1 MPIFRVGDEKLAEI
15 GFFLPVLVIL
25 IENLPKF
32 MVLCRPGLA
41 GLTIKPVLRIRAFQV
56 NYILFEA
63 LCALF
68 HVCESKVGSQVAI

>member
-1 MPIFRVGDEKLAEI
+1 MSIFRFGDEKLAEI

-25 IENLPKF
+25 IENLPNF
-32 MVLCRPGLA
+32 MILRGPGLA
-41 GLTIKPVLRIRAFQV
+41 GLAIKPVLRIRAFQV

-63 LCALF
+63 FSALF